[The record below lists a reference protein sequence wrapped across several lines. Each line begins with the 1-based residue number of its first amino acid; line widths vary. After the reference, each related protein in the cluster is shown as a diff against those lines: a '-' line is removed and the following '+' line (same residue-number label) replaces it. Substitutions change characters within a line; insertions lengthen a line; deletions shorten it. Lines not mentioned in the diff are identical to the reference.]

1 MYCMKT
7 TIFNLILAAGLSLM
21 SCSPQSISSTVENEP
36 NLQLNDEH
44 NSQNSLDWSGSYTG
58 VEPCADCEGIRTTL
72 KISED
77 GNYTLTSEYLGKDK
91 PTVNVQ
97 NGKFSWKDGNTIELD
112 GFKPGEGS
120 PYFKVEE
127 NKVRHLD
134 TERKTIEGSLA
145 NHYVLNKTGNPEAE
159 DIRWEITELY
169 GKPINGNPE
178 NYYLIFNSEKGN
190 LNAKANCNTLTMP
203 YVIGN
208 RYKLTVGDGI
218 STLMAC
224 PDSDVEAQLLKA
236 LKEAD
241 NISVGNGVLT
251 LNKARMT
258 PLAKFKKA
266 E

>member
-77 GNYTLTSEYLGKDK
+77 GNYTLTSEYLGKDD
-91 PTVNVQ
+91 PEVQVQ
-97 NGKFSWKDGNTIELD
+97 NGKFSWIDGNTIELD

-178 NYYLIFNSEKGN
+178 NYYLIFNSEKGE
-190 LNAKANCNTLTMP
+190 LKAKANCNTMTMP
-203 YVIGN
+203 YVIETSF
-208 RYKLTVGDGI
+208 KLTVGDGI

-224 PDSDVEAQLLKA
+224 PDSDAEDQLKKA
-236 LKEAD
+236 LNEAD
-241 NISVGNGVLT
+241 NISVGDGVLT